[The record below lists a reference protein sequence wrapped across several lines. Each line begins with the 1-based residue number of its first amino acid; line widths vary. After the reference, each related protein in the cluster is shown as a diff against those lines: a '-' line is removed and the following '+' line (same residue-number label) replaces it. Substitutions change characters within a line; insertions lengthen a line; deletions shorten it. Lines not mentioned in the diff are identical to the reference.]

1 MSAAAS
7 SLPASSLPNSSLPAS
22 ALAYSPSLP
31 TPALPAV
38 QRLFRLVDE
47 LQSGRRPN
55 ARRLSEVC
63 GVSRRTVHRDFLTL
77 AECGIPVQYDTAA
90 QGYFLPRRS
99 YLPAA
104 ELTVEETLALVALGH
119 GLADEERGL
128 PLQRAAR
135 RAIEK
140 LGTQLP
146 RALHAHLREETAS
159 GTRPANDA
167 STIEVR
173 LEPRNTLAGRQDV
186 YDELVDAAR
195 RRRAVRIEYRSLSPA
210 ETVLTRLCPYRLL
223 FSRRSWYVI
232 GRSSVHRGI
241 RTFNVGRIERL
252 ERLED
257 AFEIPPRFSV
267 ARHIG
272 NAWHMIREQPYNQ
285 RVVIRFD
292 KLVADNVAE
301 VRWHKTQQI
310 ARHPDGAI
318 DFEVTVDGLREISW
332 WILGYGDQ
340 AEVLSPPEL
349 RDMIVERVERMVRRY
364 AADRPHQ

>member
-1 MSAAAS
+1 
-7 SLPASSLPNSSLPAS
+7 
-22 ALAYSPSLP
+22 LAE
-31 TPALPAV
+31 A
-38 QRLFRLVDE
+38 
-47 LQSGRRPN
+47 
-55 ARRLSEVC
+55 C
-63 GVSRRTVHRDFLTL
+63 GVSRRTVHRDFRTL
-77 AECGIPVQYDTAA
+77 SECGIPVQYDSAS

-146 RALHAHLREETAS
+146 RALHAHLGDEPERGDEGSTKP
-159 GTRPANDA
+159 TRGPRPTDDA
-167 STIEVR
+167 SAIEVR

-195 RRRAVRIEYRSLSPA
+195 RRVAVRIEYRSLSPA
-210 ETVLTRLCPYRLL
+210 ETIVTKLSPYRLL

-232 GRSSVHRGI
+232 GRSSVHRSV
-241 RTFNVGRIERL
+241 RTFNVGRIETL
-252 ERLED
+252 ARLED
-257 AFEIPPRFSV
+257 TFVIPPRFSV

-272 NAWHMIREQPYNQ
+272 NAWHMIREKPRNQ

-301 VRWHKTQQI
+301 VRWHKTQSI
-310 ARHPDGAI
+310 TRHADGAI
-318 DFEVTVDGLREISW
+318 DFEVVVDGLREISW

-340 AEVLSPPEL
+340 AEVVSPPEL
-349 RDMIVERVERMVRRY
+349 REMIAERVSNMARRY
-364 AADRPHQ
+364 QRGA

>member
-1 MSAAAS
+1 
-7 SLPASSLPNSSLPAS
+7 
-22 ALAYSPSLP
+22 
-31 TPALPAV
+31 
-38 QRLFRLVDE
+38 
-47 LQSGRRPN
+47 
-55 ARRLSEVC
+55 
-63 GVSRRTVHRDFLTL
+63 
-77 AECGIPVQYDTAA
+77 VQYDAA
-90 QGYFLPRRS
+90 SPGYFLPRRS

-146 RALHAHLREETAS
+146 RALHAHLREETS
-159 GTRPANDA
+159 RGTRPTADA

-186 YDELVDAAR
+186 YDELVDAAQR
-195 RRRAVRIEYRSLSPA
+195 HLAVRIEYRSLSPP
-210 ETVLTRLCPYRLL
+210 ETIVTRLCPYRLL

-241 RTFNVGRIERL
+241 RTFNVGRIDTLVRL
-252 ERLED
+252 D
-257 AFEIPPRFSV
+257 DSFVMPPRFSV

-272 NAWHMIREQPYNQ
+272 NAWHMIREQPFNK
-285 RVVIRFD
+285 RVTIRFD

-301 VRWHKTQQI
+301 VRWHRTQQI
-310 ARHPDGAI
+310 TRNDDGSI
-318 DFEVTVDGLREISW
+318 NFEVTVDGLREISW

-349 RDMIVERVERMVRRY
+349 REMIIERVERMARRY
-364 AADRPHQ
+364 RSGA